1 MSGRVLQYSKRESSK
16 EVLNIF
22 KARRRVVEAKS
33 LERFVVQDSTNTS
46 SKVLLGPYFGNQ
58 AYENPPESLLVG
70 ILYSGTTTR
79 K

>member
-1 MSGRVLQYSKRESSK
+1 MDGLVLRNSKRESLE

-22 KARRRVVEAKS
+22 KAHRRVVEAKL

-58 AYENPPESLLVG
+58 AYKNPPESLPVET
-70 ILYSGTTTR
+70 LYSGTTTR